1 MLLMCFLLIKNTANE
16 DHSYLMLRHFLYRLH
31 APINRRSNDE
41 VCSKIGIWHNVTV
54 KLGRPVTE
62 VALTAKLCPF
72 FGVHV
77 HDLHSWMLSRLTTTT
92 INIVLICNG
101 PMQPHSAMSPRLP
114 TRPGLHLP
122 PPCPSE
128 ALDFRTHPAC
138 KYQALPICKS
148 TVKPLYHNKN
158 ADLFDHITVNS

>member
-31 APINRRSNDE
+31 APINRSSNDE

-101 PMQPHSAMSPRLP
+101 PMQPHSAMSPYQNFDLAS
-114 TRPGLHLP
+114 TFLHLVP
-122 PPCPSE
+122 LKPWILEPTLHANTRHCPY
-128 ALDFRTHPAC
+128 AN
-138 KYQALPICKS
+138 LP
-148 TVKPLYHNKN
+148 
-158 ADLFDHITVNS
+158 